1 MWVTKQSGFRHSQTD
16 LFVSLRA
23 ANAVSSRPPENPPI
37 DQFLLFASQ
46 DLSTKFSILDRKI
59 DELEQLFSKKSRP
72 TFDSN
77 SLELIDHDI
86 RVLTGEITSR
96 ISQIRSDIK
105 KPIKTRNKDEAS
117 LLLNLQQ
124 SSCIRLGQFIQ
135 KFRNLQASKKIDGG
149 IANDDDDDIND
160 PIASMYADFEPQLT
174 PDQMTLLHR
183 NEEEL
188 RNQNDEI
195 ARLVTM
201 MNELNDLFRDLSLL
215 VFEQGTVLDR
225 IDTKIEVAIQEVE
238 SGNMQLQQA
247 NEHQKS
253 KCFYVYIGVVACLIL
268 LCLLLLLWK
277 KS

>member
-1 MWVTKQSGFRHSQTD
+1 MWVTKPSGFRHSQTD

-23 ANAVSSRPPENPPI
+23 ANAISMRPPEYPPI
-37 DQFLLFASQ
+37 DNFLLFSSQ
-46 DLSTKFSILDRKI
+46 DLTTKFTILDRKI
-59 DELEQLFSKKSRP
+59 DELEQLFSKRSRP

-105 KPIKTRNKDEAS
+105 KPIKTKNKDEAS

-149 IANDDDDDIND
+149 LGNDEDDEMND
-160 PIASMYADFEPQLT
+160 PIATMYADFEPQLT

-238 SGNMQLQQA
+238 SGNQQLQQA

-253 KCFYVYIGVVACLIL
+253 KCFCVYIGVVAFLIII
-268 LCLLLLLWK
+268 CLLLLLWK

>member
-1 MWVTKQSGFRHSQTD
+1 MWVTKQCGFRHSQTD

-23 ANAVSSRPPENPPI
+23 ANAISIRPPENQPV
-37 DQFLLFASQ
+37 DQFLLYSSQ
-46 DLSTKFSILDRKI
+46 DLSTKFSLLDRKI
-59 DELEQLFSKKSRP
+59 DELEQLFSKRSRP

-86 RVLTGEITSR
+86 RTLTAEITSR
-96 ISQIRSDIK
+96 ISQIRTDIK
-105 KPIKTRNKDEAS
+105 KPIKTKNKDEAT

-124 SSCIRLGQFIQ
+124 SSCIRLGQFVQ
-135 KFRNLQASKKIDGG
+135 KFRNLQASKKMEGAIM
-149 IANDDDDDIND
+149 NDDDDNND
-160 PIASMYADFEPQLT
+160 PISSMYADFEPQLT

-238 SGNMQLQQA
+238 SGNQHLNQA

-253 KCFYVYIGVVACLIL
+253 KCFYVYIGIVAVLIFICLVL
-268 LCLLLLLWK
+268 LIWK

>member
-1 MWVTKQSGFRHSQTD
+1 MWVTKPSGFRHSQTD

-23 ANAVSSRPPENPPI
+23 ANAISMRPPEYPPI
-37 DQFLLFASQ
+37 DNFLLFSSQ
-46 DLSTKFSILDRKI
+46 DLTTKFTILDRKI
-59 DELEQLFSKKSRP
+59 DELEQLFSKRSRP

-105 KPIKTRNKDEAS
+105 KPIKTKNKDEAS

-149 IANDDDDDIND
+149 LGNDEDDEMND
-160 PIASMYADFEPQLT
+160 PIATMYADFEPQLT

-238 SGNMQLQQA
+238 SGNQQLQQA

-253 KCFYVYIGVVACLIL
+253 KCFYVYIGVVAFLIII
-268 LCLLLLLWK
+268 CLLLLLWK